1 MTSSVP
7 DPAVAAPVT
16 SSAGGFHPSTRAYRF
31 VLLFFLSLLTFGSY
45 FAYDS
50 IGALAPTLIK
60 ELNLGRETIGDL
72 YSAYSLAAIAIVFFG
87 GMLIDRLGPR
97 KASLLFSAL
106 VTLGAVV
113 VALADSTWALFAGR
127 FVFGA
132 GSESLVVAQSAI
144 IARWFKGKELALAFG
159 ISLTLSRLGTLFS
172 FNTEQMIATYFGNY
186 KYALWAAAILCGFS
200 LLCNL
205 VYNVMDHRGE
215 RALSLPQAG
224 AGDKIVFSD
233 IGKFGSSYW
242 YVVFLCVT
250 FYSAIFP
257 FTALSTDMFVTKW
270 GFPGDAT
277 DSGGFLMQVFSSF
290 FHMFSTAGGITS
302 IVIFASMVCAPFAG
316 GLLDRIGRRASMMV
330 VGSLMLIPAHL
341 AMGLTH
347 WSPIP
352 SMLVLGAAFV
362 LVPAALW
369 PSVPM
374 VVEESRVGTAFGL
387 LTAIQNVGLMVFPKA
402 SGYLIDRTHDYAAT
416 QTMFAALG
424 VAGLIFAFL
433 LLRADKRHGGVL
445 EAGKKPES

>member
-1 MTSSVP
+1 MESSSP
-7 DPAVAAPVT
+7 SGAA
-16 SSAGGFHPSTRAYRF
+16 AGGGFAPATRAYRF
-31 VLLFFLSLLTFGSY
+31 VLLFFVSLLTFGSY

-50 IGALAPTLIK
+50 IGALAPTLIQ
-60 ELNLGRETIGDL
+60 ELGLDRETIGSL
-72 YSAYSLAAIAIVFFG
+72 YSAYSLAAIFIVFFG

-106 VTLGAVV
+106 VTLGAVI
-113 VALADSTWALFAGR
+113 VALADDTWTLYLGR

-172 FNTEQMIATYFGNY
+172 FNTEQMIATYFGSFHV
-186 KYALWAAAILCGFS
+186 ALWAAALLCGFS
-200 LLCNL
+200 LACNL
-205 VYNVMDHRGE
+205 VYNAMDLKGE
-215 RALSLPQAG
+215 RALDLPRPG
-224 AGDKIVFSD
+224 AGDKIVFGD
-233 IGKFGSSYW
+233 IAKFNSSYW
-242 YVVFLCVT
+242 YVVMLCVT
-250 FYSAIFP
+250 FYGAIFP

-270 GFPGDAT
+270 GIPAGAT
-277 DSGGFLMQVFSSF
+277 DDGGFLWQVFSSF

-316 GLLDRIGRRASMMV
+316 GLLDRLGRRASVMV
-330 VGSLMLIPAHL
+330 LGALLLIPAHL

-347 WSPIP
+347 WNPIP
-352 SMLVLGAAFV
+352 AMALLGVAFV

-369 PSVPM
+369 PAVPM

-402 SGYLIDRTHDYAAT
+402 SGWLIDRTGGYTAT
-416 QTMFAALG
+416 QVMFAALG
-424 VAGLIFAFL
+424 GAGLLFALL
-433 LLRADKRHGGVL
+433 LLRSDRRHGGVL
-445 EAGKKPES
+445 EAAKAPSGAS